1 MCACMCVCVYLSTCG
16 TTPVVPQ
23 DRCLWLPVMAFSRRK
38 KILFL
43 DPHRAHVGPSVVV
56 GHAGRKLNRLNMVFE
71 ILSGDRQKH
80 VMFGQERVQECVTIC
95 DRERM
100 V

>member
-1 MCACMCVCVYLSTCG
+1 M
-16 TTPVVPQ
+16 
-23 DRCLWLPVMAFSRRK
+23 
-38 KILFL
+38 
-43 DPHRAHVGPSVVV
+43 GPSVVV

-71 ILSGDRQKH
+71 ILSGDRQKY
-80 VMFGQERVQECVTIC
+80 VMFGQERVQECVTVC